1 MARIPPLPV
10 REWPAEMRD
19 ALAALDPPQPR
30 HPPAIKTGRPKGR
43 NTLGT
48 FAHHPALAR
57 AFFAF
62 NGHVVRATTLSERQR
77 ELLIMRVALLRKSG
91 YEWAQHVFLS
101 RDAGLSDEEISRI
114 AYGPDAPFW
123 DPLDAALLRS
133 TDELIEDGT
142 ITDST
147 WAVLA
152 SALDAKQ
159 LLDVVFTV
167 SAYDAI
173 ARMFNA
179 VELEMDDDLPE
190 LLARANRKLLPHN
203 GTEATQ

>member
-1 MARIPPLPV
+1 MARIPPLPI

-19 ALAALDPPQPR
+19 ALAAMDPPEPR
-30 HPPAIKTGRPKGR
+30 HPPALKQDRPMAR

-57 AFFAF
+57 AFFTF
-62 NGHVVRATTLSERQR
+62 NGHVLRATTLSERQR

-91 YEWAQHVFLS
+91 YEWVQHLFMA
-101 RDAGLSDEEISRI
+101 RDAGLSDEEVSRI

-123 DPLDAALLRS
+123 DPLDAALLRA
-133 TDELIEDGT
+133 TDELIDDGAIGET
-142 ITDST
+142 T

-152 SALDAKQ
+152 SALDARQ
-159 LLDVVFTV
+159 LLDVIFTV

-173 ARMFNA
+173 ARMFKS
-179 VELEMDDDLPE
+179 VEVEMDDDLPE
-190 LLARANRKLLPHN
+190 LTARANRKQLPHN
-203 GTEATQ
+203 GAEITH